1 MSTHIASPLQFRAA
15 TEADTPI
22 IAALL
27 TQLNQAEG
35 NDMVMDAD
43 ILHRGLFAPGRSV
56 NLRALL
62 VTHENKVIGAA
73 LYYVG
78 YDILTAVNG
87 YHLGDLVIDSAWR
100 RRGIGGALFAELA
113 AQNIREGGHWISLTA
128 LLNNPP
134 ALAFYR
140 GLGMTRVAVDFFA
153 MGKGGLDHLL
163 ASRKK

>member
-1 MSTHIASPLQFRAA
+1 MSTHASYTLQFRAA
-15 TEADTPI
+15 TEADTPV
-22 IAALL
+22 IAELL
-27 TQLNQAEG
+27 TQLNIAEG
-35 NDMVMDAD
+35 SDIVMRAD
-43 ILHRGLFAPGRSV
+43 ILHRGLFAADRAV

-87 YHLGDLVIDSAWR
+87 YHLGDLVIDAAWR
-100 RRGIGGALFAELA
+100 RRGIGRALFAELA

-128 LLNNPP
+128 LSHN
-134 ALAFYR
+134 ATAIAFYR
-140 GLGMTRVAVDFFA
+140 GLGMTRVPVDFFA
-153 MGKGGLDHLL
+153 MGKGAIDHLL